1 MRSDA
6 LSDLFAHG
14 VLSYPDR
21 SCTSFQHH
29 NDGGA
34 PSLPLSYPQSLP
46 RLEDFSL
53 TRSLLV
59 LFLMGL
65 EAHVIY
71 ILFFLILKLKL

>member
-6 LSDLFAHG
+6 LSGLFAHG

-21 SCTSFQHH
+21 SRTSFQHH

-46 RLEDFSL
+46 RLEDISL

-59 LFLMGL
+59 LFSMGL

-71 ILFFLILKLKL
+71 ILLLILKLKL